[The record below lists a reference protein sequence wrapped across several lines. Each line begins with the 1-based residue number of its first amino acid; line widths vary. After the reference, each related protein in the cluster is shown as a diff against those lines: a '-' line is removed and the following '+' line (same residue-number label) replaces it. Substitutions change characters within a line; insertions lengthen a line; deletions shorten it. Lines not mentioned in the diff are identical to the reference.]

1 MSQSVRLGAFLL
13 VTLAILGTFVFFV
26 GSLESRFQS
35 NYRIKA
41 DFANVGGLTEGADV
55 RVGGIHCGTVRR
67 IQLPTRPD
75 GKVMVEMSLA
85 KATLDVVKQDSVAA
99 IKSEGLLGDKYV
111 EVGFGT
117 PGAANLKGGE
127 TIGSEPPLD
136 ISDIVAKT
144 NQLLDGARDALENVD
159 QITAKVN
166 QGKGTVGALI
176 NDKTVYRQAA
186 AGATALT
193 EDAEALKHNFLLRG
207 YFKNRGYEDSA
218 DLNKYAIAGIPAGPA
233 QKTFAF
239 ESKNLFDKSDT
250 AKLRNEKTLNEAGK
264 YLQAE
269 PFGLAV
275 IAASTGM
282 KGDSDKDRRLTQARA
297 FVVRDYLVRNFK
309 LDDERIKIIG
319 RGKEENATD
328 QVEILVFPKTPA
340 APTGKK

>member
-1 MSQSVRLGAFLL
+1 
-13 VTLAILGTFVFFV
+13 
-26 GSLESRFQS
+26 
-35 NYRIKA
+35 
-41 DFANVGGLTEGADV
+41 
-55 RVGGIHCGTVRR
+55 
-67 IQLPTRPD
+67 
-75 GKVMVEMSLA
+75 
-85 KATLDVVKQDSVAA
+85 
-99 IKSEGLLGDKYV
+99 
-111 EVGFGT
+111 
-117 PGAANLKGGE
+117 
-127 TIGSEPPLD
+127 
-136 ISDIVAKT
+136 
-144 NQLLDGARDALENVD
+144 
-159 QITAKVN
+159 
-166 QGKGTVGALI
+166 
-176 NDKTVYRQAA
+176 VYRQAA

-264 YLQAE
+264 YLQAD